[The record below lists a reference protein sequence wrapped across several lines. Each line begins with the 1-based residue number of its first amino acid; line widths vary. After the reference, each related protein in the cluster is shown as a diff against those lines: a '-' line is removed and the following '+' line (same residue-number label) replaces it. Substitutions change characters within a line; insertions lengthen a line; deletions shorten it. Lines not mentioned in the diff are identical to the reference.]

1 MKFYL
6 IDDDLS
12 IIKMLE
18 NIILEHQLGTI
29 VGKSTKA
36 KKAID
41 EIIDVRPDI
50 VLIDLLLPE
59 IDRINII
66 KEIKKYD
73 ENIFFIMVSEV
84 FSKDMISKAFS
95 IGVEYYINKPINII
109 ESKSIIKK
117 VIEKRKNLDLIESY
131 KNVLSNKALKAANE
145 DVTLD
150 QIIAKLN
157 KIGLT
162 GVGKI
167 DLAKIIYYIIENDE
181 KNTFYNEKMSKYYSH
196 VANEYKKEGEK
207 VKTKTIKQRIRR
219 SIIDAFKSIA
229 SIGLEDFLDPLFN
242 KYSSSL
248 FKFSEIR
255 KEMNYLKGSS
265 KKGGSIDVKRFI
277 GGFIISLLEEKI

>member
-18 NIILEHQLGTI
+18 NIILENQLGTI

-36 KKAID
+36 RKAID

-59 IDRINII
+59 IDGINII

-145 DVTLD
+145 DITLD

-181 KNTFYNEKMSKYYSH
+181 KNTFYNEKMSKYYSY
-196 VANEYKKEGEK
+196 VANEYEKDGKK

-242 KYSSSL
+242 QYSSSL

>member
-12 IIKMLE
+12 IIKILE

-50 VLIDLLLPE
+50 VLVDLLLPE
-59 IDRINII
+59 IDGINII

-73 ENIFFIMVSEV
+73 KNIFFIMVSEV
-84 FSKDMISKAFS
+84 FSKDMVSKAFS

-145 DVTLD
+145 DITLD

-181 KNTFYNEKMSKYYSH
+181 KNTFYNEKMSKYYTY
-196 VANEYKKEGEK
+196 VADEYKKDDKK

-265 KKGGSIDVKRFI
+265 EKGGSIDVKRFI